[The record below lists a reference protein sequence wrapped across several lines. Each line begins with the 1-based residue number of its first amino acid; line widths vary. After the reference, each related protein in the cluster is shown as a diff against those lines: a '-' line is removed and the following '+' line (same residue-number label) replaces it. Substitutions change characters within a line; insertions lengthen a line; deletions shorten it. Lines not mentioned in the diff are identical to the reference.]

1 MSAQLFPSVSS
12 ISGSPVLEEVLQG
25 LADGVPLLDG
35 EQMFQLLPKG
45 AAMHA
50 DTGGQ
55 NIRDPLKGGEGR
67 RTGTFWGNAT
77 PSKVLVSQIKSR
89 GTFFHYQSGHGTT
102 ALEHGYHLLMGGGP
116 GSKWK

>member
-12 ISGSPVLEEVLQG
+12 IPGSPVLEEVLQG

-35 EQMFQLLPKG
+35 QQMFQLLPKG

-55 NIRDPLKGGEGR
+55 NICDPLKGAEDR

-77 PSKVLVSQIKSR
+77 PYQVLVSQTKRR
-89 GTFFHYQSGHGTT
+89 GTFLHYQSGHGTT
-102 ALEHGYHLLMGGGP
+102 ALQHGYHLLMGGGP
-116 GSKWK
+116 GNKCK